1 MQQAENVTS
10 CKCNKLKIYKRN
22 KASTQ
27 KVRRIVRPLAHKEIR
42 IPLQRRPHQLR
53 MNKPIKLHKH
63 SMINLLFPILLP
75 IEVALPCIG
84 PATPHYALLGTLPG
98 TVFELSATGFALSAT
113 LPDTGFALSATLPG
127 TNSTAA

>member
-75 IEVALPCIG
+75 IEVALPC
-84 PATPHYALLGTLPG
+84 TPHNALLGTLPG
-98 TVFELSATGFALSAT
+98 TGFALSGTGFAL
-113 LPDTGFALSATLPG
+113 LGTLPG
-127 TNSTAA
+127 TLSTAA